1 MKKLNEKLEKLMELF
16 GIHIHRQD
24 EEDTELNLEDIE
36 KAQMYVTNFL
46 DSSKPGEQM
55 IIKNK

>member
-16 GIHIHRQD
+16 GIHIDRQD

-46 DSSKPGEQM
+46 DSSKPGEQL